1 MGGGGGGGGGEE
13 GSFLPSFLPSIGH
26 SQPPGPNYRLEI
38 GRTFR
43 PISDNSALNRALPLS
58 LSSSYVVNSALP
70 QSSLRVGGRRRR
82 RGQVMAPRSPFN
94 TDYLVMVV
102 FSRFLPFF
110 TVHTSLARSPSE
122 RSRMIVSYR
131 HCDFERRV
139 IIDSPPWRYLVL
151 ENEKERKRERAPPNP
166 DLCLH

>member
-1 MGGGGGGGGGEE
+1 MMMTRLLHLITWEE
-13 GSFLPSFLPSIGH
+13 GGSLLLLPSSIGPSSSFS

-43 PISDNSALNRALPLS
+43 PISDDSALNRALP
-58 LSSSYVVNSALP
+58 SSCRSSGPPSEP
-70 QSSLRVGGRRRR
+70 QS
-82 RGQVMAPRSPFN
+82 GQVMAPRLSIRIIW
-94 TDYLVMVV
+94 
-102 FSRFLPFF
+102 SRSYFLDSLPFF
-110 TVHTSLARSPSE
+110 AVHTSHEWIDRRSG
-122 RSRMIVSYR
+122 MIVSYR

-151 ENEKERKRERAPPNP
+151 EREEREGESCHSNP

>member
-1 MGGGGGGGGGEE
+1 MTRLLHLITWEE
-13 GSFLPSFLPSIGH
+13 GGIFSFS

-43 PISDNSALNRALPLS
+43 PISDDSDLNPALP
-58 LSSSYVVNSALP
+58 SSCRSFGPPSSEP
-70 QSSLRVGGRRRR
+70 QSD
-82 RGQVMAPRSPFN
+82 QVMAPRLSIRIIW
-94 TDYLVMVV
+94 
-102 FSRFLPFF
+102 SRSYFLDSFPFF
-110 TVHTSLARSPSE
+110 AVHTSHGSDRRIGGRSG
-122 RSRMIVSYR
+122 MIVSYR

-151 ENEKERKRERAPPNP
+151 ERSRHSNP